1 MGEKVATREA
11 YGKALKEYGKKYDF
25 YVLDA
30 DLAKATQT
38 VAFRNEF
45 PNRFFD
51 MGISEGDMITTAAG
65 IATCGKTVFASSF
78 AMFAA
83 GRAYEQIRN
92 SIAYPNLHV
101 IIGATHG
108 GVLIGEDGASHQCI
122 EDISLMRTLPN
133 MAVAVPCDEESVYSV
148 VDAAI
153 KREGPV
159 YIRMGRGAVPKVYKR
174 KVDFEFG
181 KGIVLQDGKDVAIM
195 AIGDMVYEAL
205 VAAECLKEN
214 GVDAAVVD
222 MASIKPIDK
231 ELIIHYAKKTGKI
244 ITVEDHNI
252 IGGLGSAVAEVV
264 AEIGCGKIKRV
275 GIPDCFGKSGTRD
288 DLQKYFGLNA
298 DEIVK
303 SYNSF

>member
-1 MGEKVATREA
+1 MEEKVATREA

-38 VAFRNEF
+38 VVFRNEF

-51 MGISEGDMITTAAG
+51 MGISEGDMITTAA
-65 IATCGKTVFASSF
+65 GKTVFASSF

-133 MAVAVPCDEESVYSV
+133 MAVAVPCDEESVYAV

-153 KREGPV
+153 K
-159 YIRMGRGAVPKVYKR
+159 
-174 KVDFEFG
+174 
-181 KGIVLQDGKDVAIM
+181 
-195 AIGDMVYEAL
+195 
-205 VAAECLKEN
+205 
-214 GVDAAVVD
+214 
-222 MASIKPIDK
+222 
-231 ELIIHYAKKTGKI
+231 
-244 ITVEDHNI
+244 
-252 IGGLGSAVAEVV
+252 
-264 AEIGCGKIKRV
+264 
-275 GIPDCFGKSGTRD
+275 
-288 DLQKYFGLNA
+288 
-298 DEIVK
+298 
-303 SYNSF
+303 

>member
-38 VAFRNEF
+38 VVFKKEF
-45 PNRFFD
+45 PERFFD
-51 MGISEGDMITTAAG
+51 MGISEGDMMTTAAG
-65 IATCGKTVFASSF
+65 MAACGKNVFASSF

-133 MAVAVPCDEESVYSV
+133 MAVVVPCDEESVYSV
-148 VDAAI
+148 VEASI

-159 YIRMGRGAVPKVYKR
+159 YIRMGRGAVPKVYTE
-174 KVDFEFG
+174 KVNFEFG
-181 KGIVLQDGKDVAIM
+181 KGIVLRDGKDVAIM
-195 AIGDMVYEAL
+195 AIGDLVSEAL
-205 VAAECLKEN
+205 TAAERLKEN
-214 GVDAAVVD
+214 GIDAAVID

-231 ELIIHYAKKTGKI
+231 ELIIYYAKKTGKI
-244 ITVEDHNI
+244 ITAEDHSV
-252 IGGLGSAVAEVV
+252 IGGLGSAVSEIV
-264 AEIGCGKIKRV
+264 AENGFGKVVRV
-275 GIPDCFGKSGTRD
+275 GIHDCFGRSGTREA
-288 DLQKYFGLNA
+288 LQKYFGLNA
-298 DEIVK
+298 EEIVK
-303 SYNSF
+303 AYNSF